1 MKILHITRGDNF
13 CELSARENDLRDEAN
28 ALAAI
33 WEKRDISNPDCWR
46 RKYLQRAQDLDRERE
61 KIADRKIE
69 LRAYFSA

>member
-13 CELSARENDLRDEAN
+13 CELSARENDLLCEAN

-46 RKYLQRAQDLDRERE
+46 RKYLQLAQDLDRQRE
-61 KIADRKIE
+61 KITDRKKE